1 MYGLNSSQ
9 FAAMAFLWP
18 ALVAESASELASA
31 TARGFADL
39 AIGPQPPTREPQW
52 TTPNRVALELPSVRL
67 RDFSTS
73 ADGSPTLLCAPF
85 ALHQAT
91 ITDFAPD
98 HSLVAAL
105 RTAGI
110 ERIFVTDW
118 RSASPDMRFLAIDNY
133 LADLNVLVDELG
145 GYVDLIGLCQG
156 GWLALTYAALF
167 PLKVRKLV
175 LAGAPIDVAA
185 GTSRLSRLA
194 HDTPLAIFH
203 ELANLGGG
211 RILGR
216 HALRFWAPDPPNRET
231 SMRCC
236 SRRGSRPRR
245 RFAASKLAFVT
256 GTGARSICLAPTICR
271 SSSNSSGKTGWPP
284 AASWP
289 SAGPSSCPACGS
301 RYFCSPPETTMSSRA
316 NRCSRSESWSTDGA
330 ARSTRPSRRADIS
343 ACSWARKP
351 SPTCGGRLRTGFDRK
366 NVFEARGRVR
376 RRQRHNR
383 ADSQMSRSR
392 SARRRWPTS

>member
-1 MYGLNSSQ
+1 M
-9 FAAMAFLWP
+9 
-18 ALVAESASELASA
+18 
-31 TARGFADL
+31 
-39 AIGPQPPTREPQW
+39 
-52 TTPNRVALELPSVRL
+52 PSVRL

-98 HSLVAAL
+98 HGLVARVADRRDREDFRDGLAFGQSGHAL
-105 RTAGI
+105 SGDRQLSRRSQRPGGRT
-110 ERIFVTDW
+110 W
-118 RSASPDMRFLAIDNY
+118 
-133 LADLNVLVDELG
+133 

-185 GTSRLSRLA
+185 GTSRLPQLA

-216 HALRFWAPDPPNRET
+216 HALRFWAPPIRPTERP

-366 NVFEARGRVR
+366 NVFEARGKVR

-383 ADSQMSRSR
+383 ADSQMSRSKIR
-392 SARRRWPTS
+392 KATLANVVIRQRYEIG